1 MAWPFDPS
9 VYVGLAAFC
18 AGYALLARAFPHR
31 RRQVLYFGLGVLTIW
46 VALETPIDTVADCCL
61 QSVHMLQ
68 HVLLGVVAPPLL
80 LLGLSAPLAALLA
93 SRVPGLRAAGEPVPA
108 QLIAAVVMIAWH
120 LPAVYDLTLESEP
133 AHIFEH
139 LTFIASGVV
148 FWWAVVDATA
158 ATTKWRLGEGAAL
171 LYLFIGTF
179 AQDGVALALLFS
191 RVPFYDFYVH
201 SPRLVEGLT
210 PVADQT
216 LAGAVLMFF
225 GKVSY
230 AIAMLVIFFRWI
242 GRERDEIAP
251 FVDKS
256 STAARR

>member
-9 VYVGLAAFC
+9 VYIGLILFW
-18 AGYALLARAFPHR
+18 AGYLVLARSFPHSR
-31 RRQVLYFGLGVLTIW
+31 LEEAFFGLGVVTIW
-46 VALETPIDTVADCCL
+46 VALETPIDTVSDCCL

-80 LLGLSAPLAALLA
+80 LLGLSPSMAAFVA
-93 SRVPGLRAAGEPVPA
+93 SRTRGLRVVMEPVPA
-108 QLIAAVVMIAWH
+108 QLVSAAVMIAWH
-120 LPAVYDLTLESEP
+120 LPALYDLTLQYE
-133 AHIFEH
+133 AVHIAEH
-139 LTFIASGVV
+139 LTFIAAGLF
-148 FWWAVVDATA
+148 FWWPVIDATA
-158 ATTKWRLGEGAAL
+158 ATTRWRLGEGPAL

-201 SPRLVEGLT
+201 APRLITGLT

-216 LAGAVLMFF
+216 VAGGVLMFV

-242 GRERDEIAP
+242 AREQKEE
-251 FVDKS
+251 
-256 STAARR
+256 TAAVSS